1 MLLIVLELF
10 DAVVNSEVD
19 NSFIKICVDG
29 DLFYR
34 LSHVYE
40 RMDHMI
46 TQTHTY
52 FFWLAT
58 LLYFYENNNNIDM
71 FKHSFLHA
79 ARIFMSFRECLVTDR
94 RREAQEEVVAD
105 LHSCLEQLMHRST
118 EMEDKIDLYMKRA
131 VYHMQ
136 LSKREQTSN
145 GKTRERARARMYLE
159 DKKRIQTEYDKAQ
172 RSIHMLQQQIDSIVS
187 SQVDMAI
194 VDALRQF
201 NANAAKLS
209 LPTRAQEIE
218 HLAEEL
224 AERQV
229 EVSNFQ
235 EAISGVSSA
244 MEDSTIKEETDD
256 LWAELEAYM
265 SSPSERVGKCDDGV
279 IIPSQ
284 HNMQNVSKN
293 EKSENLT
300 NSKQKPKMKIEDED
314 EIENILA
321 SVCEEY
327 DYKKRDIP
335 KLDEEN
341 IENENEKSPLLMIPV

>member
-1 MLLIVLELF
+1 
-10 DAVVNSEVD
+10 
-19 NSFIKICVDG
+19 
-29 DLFYR
+29 
-34 LSHVYE
+34 
-40 RMDHMI
+40 
-46 TQTHTY
+46 
-52 FFWLAT
+52 
-58 LLYFYENNNNIDM
+58 M
-71 FKHSFLHA
+71 FKYSFLHA
-79 ARIFMSFRECLVTDR
+79 ARMFMSFRECLVTDR

-145 GKTRERARARMYLE
+145 GKNRERARARMYLE
-159 DKKRIQTEYDKAQ
+159 DKRRIQTEYDKAQ

-201 NANAAKLS
+201 NANAARLS

-244 MEDSTIKEETDD
+244 MEDATIKEESDD

-265 SSPSERVGKCDDGV
+265 SSPSEKVSVPPSPGEKVNKCDDV

-284 HNMQNVSKN
+284 HTMANLSKN
-293 EKSENLT
+293 AVASVA
-300 NSKQKPKMKIEDED
+300 SKPKIDDDE

-321 SVCEEY
+321 DVLGEPDCKSKDVS
-327 DYKKRDIP
+327 
-335 KLDEEN
+335 KLNEEN
-341 IENENEKSPLLMIPV
+341 IEDENEKSPLLMIPS